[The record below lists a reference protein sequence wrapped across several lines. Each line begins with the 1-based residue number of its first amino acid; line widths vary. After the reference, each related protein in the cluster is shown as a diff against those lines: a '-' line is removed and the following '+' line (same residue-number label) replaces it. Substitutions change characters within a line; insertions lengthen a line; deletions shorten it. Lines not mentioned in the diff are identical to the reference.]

1 MKIRALVAAVLVVLA
16 GLGLALSATIASAAT
31 VPNLKL
37 SPGQCAYWTTNGG
50 VAAVAVT
57 SGVNCLNTHSFTI
70 NAPPYNGAHFENYNA
85 FLSQV
90 GEKVN
95 GPGGVGG
102 GPFTLVGSAKNVYTN
117 HVAVYV
123 YQGPGHN
130 DGSAES
136 MNFLIHGGYPWGP
149 A

>member
-1 MKIRALVAAVLVVLA
+1 VKIRALVAAVLVVLA

-37 SPGQCAYWTTNGG
+37 GQGQCAYWTTNGN

-57 SGVNCLNTHSFTI
+57 SGVNCLNTHSFTL
-70 NAPPYNGAHFENYNA
+70 NVPPYNGAHFENYKA

-90 GEKVN
+90 GEYVN

-102 GPFTLVGSAKNVYTN
+102 GPFNLVGSAKNVYTN

-123 YQGPGHN
+123 YSGPSN

>member
-1 MKIRALVAAVLVVLA
+1 VKIRALAAAVLVVLA
-16 GLGLALSATIASAAT
+16 GLGLALSATIASAAST
-31 VPNLKL
+31 TSLTL
-37 SPGQCAYWTTNGG
+37 GHGRCAYWTTNRG

-57 SGVNCLNTHSFTI
+57 SGVNCLSTHAFTL
-70 NAPPYNGAHFENYNA
+70 NGPPYNGATFENYNA

-95 GPGGVGG
+95 GPGGIGG
-102 GPFTLVGSAKNVYTN
+102 GPFKLVGSAKNVYTN

-123 YQGPGHN
+123 YQGPGNN